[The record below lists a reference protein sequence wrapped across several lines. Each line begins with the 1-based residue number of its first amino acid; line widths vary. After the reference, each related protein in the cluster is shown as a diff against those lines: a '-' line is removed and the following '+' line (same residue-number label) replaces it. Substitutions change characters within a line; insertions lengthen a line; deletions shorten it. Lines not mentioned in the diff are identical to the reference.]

1 MTKLSA
7 RRATTATATLGLAVL
22 VWAPSLP
29 VAAAPAPATEPV
41 VSAPL
46 QTFPPVGTTVPQKST
61 GVLDEVT
68 RWQLLD
74 PGSAGFSHVVVEQ
87 FNTYANSW
95 GVVYYGTGTSYEAL
109 LPAVQFTE
117 FRVTPYDAGG
127 IPGTTTYGRGF
138 VPLIADDSDTTAG
151 YATQI
156 SHSGGWRRVAAAT
169 AYGGSYLR
177 STRAGATLTFCG
189 YFSRIALVAPRTPTA
204 GNASVRVFGSTH
216 DLSFRAGTS
225 RYREVVGGWS
235 TFAPDGVVAGNGPTR
250 CLVLT
255 AKSSAP
261 VFVDA
266 IEYNVPD
273 IIE

>member
-29 VAAAPAPATEPV
+29 VAAAPAPVTEPV

-46 QTFPPVGTTVPQKST
+46 QTFPPVGTTVPQKSA

-109 LPAVQFTE
+109 LSAVQFTE
-117 FRVTPYDAGG
+117 FRITPYDAGG
-127 IPGTTTYGRGF
+127 NPGTTTYGQG
-138 VPLIADDSDTTAG
+138 VTPAIADDSDATAA

-156 SHSGGWRRVAAAT
+156 THSSGWRRVAAAT

-177 STRAGATLTFCG
+177 STRAGASFTVCG
-189 YFSRIALVAPRTPTA
+189 YFSRIALVAPRTPAA
-204 GNASVRVFGSTH
+204 GSASVRVFGSTH
-216 DLSFRAGTS
+216 DVSLRAPSS

-235 TFAPDGVVAGNGPTR
+235 TRAPDGVPAGGGPTH
-250 CLVLT
+250 CLTLT

-261 VFVDA
+261 VYVDA
-266 IEYNVPD
+266 LEYNVAD

>member
-1 MTKLSA
+1 MATFAA
-7 RRATTATATLGLAVL
+7 RRVTTAVL
-22 VWAPSLP
+22 VVGLGIVVWAPTLP
-29 VAAAPAPATEPV
+29 VAAAPAAVEPV
-41 VSAPL
+41 VSAPR
-46 QTFPPVGTTVPQKST
+46 QTFPPVGTTVPQKSS
-61 GVLDEVT
+61 GVVHEVT

-87 FNTYANSW
+87 YNTYANSW

-109 LPAVQFTE
+109 LPAIQFTE

-127 IPGTTTYGRGF
+127 NPGTTAYGQGF

-151 YATQI
+151 YATRI
-156 SHSGGWRRVAAAT
+156 SHSTGWQRVAAAT

-177 STRAGATLTFCG
+177 STRAGATFTFCG
-189 YFSRIALVAPRTPTA
+189 YFSRIALVAPRTPRGGT
-204 GNASVRVFGSTH
+204 ASVHVFGSTH
-216 DLSFRAGTS
+216 AVSLRAATS

-235 TFAPDGVVAGNGPTR
+235 THAQDGVPAGSGPTY
-250 CLVLT
+250 CLTVT
-255 AKSSAP
+255 AKSAAP

-266 IEYNVPD
+266 VEYNVAD